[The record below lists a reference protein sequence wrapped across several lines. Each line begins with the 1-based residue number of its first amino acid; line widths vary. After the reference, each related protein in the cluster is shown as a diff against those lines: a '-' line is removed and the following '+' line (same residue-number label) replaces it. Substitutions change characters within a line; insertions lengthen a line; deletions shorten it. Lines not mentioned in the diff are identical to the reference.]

1 MDNGAQAAEMITR
14 VVIMGSTFILG
25 LGGKVAL
32 SVARFAAAAMD
43 PNAKQSGKLRLK
55 TLLQSGSELKV
66 FTLQGEA
73 NCQRF
78 AKEAKDYGILYSVVK
93 RTDED
98 VQGEVYDL
106 LVRAEDASKINRV
119 IEKFHLIE
127 VEGSAVHVDPQTVEE
142 NRVVDARTLLS
153 KMLSQQDNSANP
165 TQASEESSLSDASYR
180 TPNQENRPS
189 VVKELN
195 GYIEEAEKQNTGQ
208 KTAQNEVQAT
218 AGIMP
223 NLMGDEL
230 AEEEKRRQGEAAVLL
245 GNMLSG
251 EKEAE
256 ESVGD
261 KVPDGKASVELSD
274 LLPSKDKGMEA

>member
-1 MDNGAQAAEMITR
+1 MDNGAQAAETITR

-73 NCQRF
+73 NYQRF
-78 AKEAKDYGILYSVVK
+78 AKEAKDYGILYSVVR

-165 TQASEESSLSDASYR
+165 TQASEESSLSDASLR
-180 TPNQENRPS
+180 TPNQANRCILYSMHQQISGIHPLTFRIHNSSVQQLPYQRRLSAFSNQIWGFQHKAEYNPS
-189 VVKELN
+189 V
-195 GYIEEAEKQNTGQ
+195 
-208 KTAQNEVQAT
+208 
-218 AGIMP
+218 
-223 NLMGDEL
+223 DFCH
-230 AEEEKRRQGEAAVLL
+230 
-245 GNMLSG
+245 S
-251 EKEAE
+251 
-256 ESVGD
+256 
-261 KVPDGKASVELSD
+261 
-274 LLPSKDKGMEA
+274 

>member
-1 MDNGAQAAEMITR
+1 MDNGAQAAETITR

-43 PNAKQSGKLRLK
+43 PNAKQSGKVRLK
-55 TLLQSGSELKV
+55 ALLQSGSELKV

-73 NCQRF
+73 NYQRF
-78 AKEAKDYGILYSVVK
+78 AAEAKNYGILYSVVK

-98 VQGEVYDL
+98 VQGEVYD
-106 LVRAEDASKINRV
+106 
-119 IEKFHLIE
+119 
-127 VEGSAVHVDPQTVEE
+127 
-142 NRVVDARTLLS
+142 
-153 KMLSQQDNSANP
+153 SANP
-165 TQASEESSLSDASYR
+165 TQASEESSLSDASLR
-180 TPNQENRPS
+180 TPNQANRPS

-195 GYIEEAEKQNTGQ
+195 GYIEEAEKRNTGQ
-208 KTAQNEVQAT
+208 KTAQNEVQTT

-256 ESVGD
+256 ESIGD
-261 KVPDGKASVELSD
+261 VVAEVKGSVDLPE
-274 LLPSKDKGMEA
+274 LLPSKDKGLEA

>member
-1 MDNGAQAAEMITR
+1 MDNGAQAAETITR

-73 NCQRF
+73 NYQRF

-180 TPNQENRPS
+180 MPNQANRPS

-195 GYIEEAEKQNTGQ
+195 GYIEEAEKQNM
-208 KTAQNEVQAT
+208 AQAGAQTT

-230 AEEEKRRQGEAAVLL
+230 AEEEKRKR
-245 GNMLSG
+245 
-251 EKEAE
+251 
-256 ESVGD
+256 
-261 KVPDGKASVELSD
+261 
-274 LLPSKDKGMEA
+274 

>member
-73 NCQRF
+73 NYQRF

-180 TPNQENRPS
+180 MPNQANRPS

-195 GYIEEAEKQNTGQ
+195 GYIEEAEKQNT
-208 KTAQNEVQAT
+208 AQVGAQT
-218 AGIMP
+218 SAGIMP

-230 AEEEKRRQGEAAVLL
+230 AEEEKRKRGEAAELL

-251 EKEAE
+251 KT
-256 ESVGD
+256 ESEQSIGD
-261 KVPDGKASVELSD
+261 NIPDVKVSAELSD

>member
-1 MDNGAQAAEMITR
+1 MDNGAQAAETITR

-43 PNAKQSGKLRLK
+43 PNAKQSGKVRLK
-55 TLLQSGSELKV
+55 ALLQSGSELKV

-73 NCQRF
+73 NYQRF
-78 AKEAKDYGILYSVVK
+78 AAEAKNYGILYSVVK

-106 LVRAEDASKINRV
+106 LVKAEDAGKINRV

-127 VEGSAVHVDPQTVEE
+127 VEGNVVHIDPQSVEE
-142 NRVVDARTLLS
+142 SRVVDARTLLS

-180 TPNQENRPS
+180 MPNQANRPS

-195 GYIEEAEKQNTGQ
+195 GYIEEAEKQNM
-208 KTAQNEVQAT
+208 AQAGAQTT

-230 AEEEKRRQGEAAVLL
+230 AEEEKRKRGEAAELL
-245 GNMLSG
+245 GNMLSDD
-251 EKEAE
+251 KESAD
-256 ESVGD
+256 SIGD
-261 KVPDGKASVELSD
+261 KVPDVKVSAELSD

>member
-73 NCQRF
+73 NYQRF

-127 VEGSAVHVDPQTVEE
+127 VEGSAIHVDPQTVEK
-142 NRVVDARTLLS
+142 NRVVDARSLLS

-180 TPNQENRPS
+180 MPNQANRPS

-195 GYIEEAEKQNTGQ
+195 GYIEEAEKRNT
-208 KTAQNEVQAT
+208 VQAGAQT
-218 AGIMP
+218 SAGIMP

-230 AEEEKRRQGEAAVLL
+230 AEEEKRKRGEAAELL

-251 EKEAE
+251 KT
-256 ESVGD
+256 ESEQSIGD
-261 KVPDGKASVELSD
+261 NIPDVKVSAELSD

>member
-73 NCQRF
+73 NYQRF
-78 AKEAKDYGILYSVVK
+78 AKEAKDYGILYSVVR

-127 VEGSAVHVDPQTVEE
+127 VEGSAIHVDPQTVEK
-142 NRVVDARTLLS
+142 NRVVDARSLLS

-180 TPNQENRPS
+180 TPNQANRPS

-195 GYIEEAEKQNTGQ
+195 GYIEEVEKQNT
-208 KTAQNEVQAT
+208 AQAGAQTSV
-218 AGIMP
+218 GIMP
-223 NLMGDEL
+223 NLMGEEL
-230 AEEEKRRQGEAAVLL
+230 VEEEKRKQGEAAELL
-245 GNMLSG
+245 SEMLSKG
-251 EKEAE
+251 IEREA
-256 ESVGD
+256 
-261 KVPDGKASVELSD
+261 
-274 LLPSKDKGMEA
+274 

>member
-73 NCQRF
+73 NYQRF

-98 VQGEVYDL
+98 VQGRSCGAVDGGYAGRVPLPGWGAPSRCEAV
-106 LVRAEDASKINRV
+106 VAMASPPLRDG
-119 IEKFHLIE
+119 ET
-127 VEGSAVHVDPQTVEE
+127 P
-142 NRVVDARTLLS
+142 
-153 KMLSQQDNSANP
+153 
-165 TQASEESSLSDASYR
+165 SLHR
-180 TPNQENRPS
+180 W
-189 VVKELN
+189 
-195 GYIEEAEKQNTGQ
+195 
-208 KTAQNEVQAT
+208 
-218 AGIMP
+218 
-223 NLMGDEL
+223 
-230 AEEEKRRQGEAAVLL
+230 
-245 GNMLSG
+245 
-251 EKEAE
+251 
-256 ESVGD
+256 
-261 KVPDGKASVELSD
+261 
-274 LLPSKDKGMEA
+274 

>member
-1 MDNGAQAAEMITR
+1 MDNGAQAAETITR

-43 PNAKQSGKLRLK
+43 PNAKQSGKVRLK
-55 TLLQSGSELKV
+55 ALLQSGSELKV

-73 NCQRF
+73 NYQRF

-180 TPNQENRPS
+180 MPNQANRPS

-195 GYIEEAEKQNTGQ
+195 GYIEEAEKQNT
-208 KTAQNEVQAT
+208 AQVGAQT
-218 AGIMP
+218 SAGIMP

-230 AEEEKRRQGEAAVLL
+230 AEEEKRKRGEAAELL

-251 EKEAE
+251 ETESAEYIGDIVPEA
-256 ESVGD
+256 
-261 KVPDGKASVELSD
+261 KASVELSD
-274 LLPSKDKGMEA
+274 LLPSKDNGMEA

>member
-25 LGGKVAL
+25 LGGKAAL

-43 PNAKQSGKLRLK
+43 PNAKQSGKIRLK
-55 TLLQSGSELKV
+55 TLRQSGSELKV

-73 NCQRF
+73 NYQRF
-78 AKEAKDYGILYSVVK
+78 AKEAKDYGILYSVVR

-180 TPNQENRPS
+180 MPNQANRPS

-195 GYIEEAEKQNTGQ
+195 GYIEEAEKQNM
-208 KTAQNEVQAT
+208 AQAGAQTT

-230 AEEEKRRQGEAAVLL
+230 AEEEKRKRGEAAELL
-245 GNMLSG
+245 GNMLSDD
-251 EKEAE
+251 KESAD
-256 ESVGD
+256 SIGD
-261 KVPDGKASVELSD
+261 KVPDVKVSAELSD

>member
-1 MDNGAQAAEMITR
+1 MDNGAQAAETITR

-73 NCQRF
+73 NYQRF
-78 AKEAKDYGILYSVVK
+78 AKEAKDYGILYSVVR

-180 TPNQENRPS
+180 TPNQANRPS

-195 GYIEEAEKQNTGQ
+195 GYIEEAEKQNT
-208 KTAQNEVQAT
+208 AQAGAQT
-218 AGIMP
+218 SAGIMP

-230 AEEEKRRQGEAAVLL
+230 AEEEKRKRGEAAELL
-245 GNMLSG
+245 GNMLSDD
-251 EKEAE
+251 KESAD
-256 ESVGD
+256 SIGD
-261 KVPDGKASVELSD
+261 KVPDVKVSAELSD

>member
-1 MDNGAQAAEMITR
+1 MDNGAQAAETITR
-14 VVIMGSTFILG
+14 VVIMGSTVILG

-43 PNAKQSGKLRLK
+43 PNAKQSGKVRLK
-55 TLLQSGSELKV
+55 ALLQSGSELKV

-73 NCQRF
+73 NYQRF
-78 AKEAKDYGILYSVVK
+78 AAEAKNYGILYSVVK

-106 LVRAEDASKINRV
+106 LVKAEDAGKINRV

-127 VEGSAVHVDPQTVEE
+127 VEGNVVHVDPQSVEE
-142 NRVVDARTLLS
+142 SRVVDARTLLS

-180 TPNQENRPS
+180 MPNQANRPS

-195 GYIEEAEKQNTGQ
+195 GYIEEAEKQNM
-208 KTAQNEVQAT
+208 AQAGAQTT

-230 AEEEKRRQGEAAVLL
+230 AEEEKRKRGEAAELL
-245 GNMLSG
+245 GNMLSDD
-251 EKEAE
+251 KESAD
-256 ESVGD
+256 SIGD
-261 KVPDGKASVELSD
+261 KVPDVKVSAELSD

>member
-1 MDNGAQAAEMITR
+1 MDNGAQAAETITR

-73 NCQRF
+73 NYQRF
-78 AKEAKDYGILYSVVK
+78 AAEAKNYGILYSVVK

-142 NRVVDARTLLS
+142 NRVVDARSLLS

-180 TPNQENRPS
+180 MPNQANRPS

-195 GYIEEAEKQNTGQ
+195 GYIEEAEKQNM
-208 KTAQNEVQAT
+208 AQAGAQTT

-230 AEEEKRRQGEAAVLL
+230 AEEEKRKRGEAAELL
-245 GNMLSG
+245 GNMLSDD
-251 EKEAE
+251 KESAD
-256 ESVGD
+256 SIGD
-261 KVPDGKASVELSD
+261 KVPDVKVSAELSD

>member
-73 NCQRF
+73 NYQRF

-142 NRVVDARTLLS
+142 NRVVDARSLLS

-165 TQASEESSLSDASYR
+165 TLASEESSLSDASLR
-180 TPNQENRPS
+180 TPNQANRPS

-195 GYIEEAEKQNTGQ
+195 GYIEEAEKQNM
-208 KTAQNEVQAT
+208 AQAGAQTT

-230 AEEEKRRQGEAAVLL
+230 AEEEKRKRGEAAELL
-245 GNMLSG
+245 GNMLSDD
-251 EKEAE
+251 KESAD
-256 ESVGD
+256 SIGD
-261 KVPDGKASVELSD
+261 KVPDVKVSAELSD

>member
-1 MDNGAQAAEMITR
+1 MDNGAQAAETITR

-32 SVARFAAAAMD
+32 SMARFAAAAMD
-43 PNAKQSGKLRLK
+43 PNAKQSGKVRLK
-55 TLLQSGSELKV
+55 ALLQSGSELKV

-73 NCQRF
+73 NYQRF
-78 AKEAKDYGILYSVVK
+78 AAEAKNYGILYSVVK

-106 LVRAEDASKINRV
+106 LVKAEDAGKINRV

-127 VEGSAVHVDPQTVEE
+127 VEGNVVHIDPQSVEE
-142 NRVVDARTLLS
+142 SRVVDARTLLS

-180 TPNQENRPS
+180 TPNQANRPS

-195 GYIEEAEKQNTGQ
+195 GYIEEAEKQNT
-208 KTAQNEVQAT
+208 AQTGKQT
-218 AGIMP
+218 SAGIMP

-230 AEEEKRRQGEAAVLL
+230 AEEEKRKRGEAAELL
-245 GNMLSG
+245 GNMLSDD
-251 EKEAE
+251 KESAE
-256 ESVGD
+256 SIGD
-261 KVPDGKASVELSD
+261 KVPDGKVSAELSD

>member
-1 MDNGAQAAEMITR
+1 MDNGAQAAETITR

-43 PNAKQSGKLRLK
+43 PNAKQSGKVRLK
-55 TLLQSGSELKV
+55 ALLQSGSELKV

-73 NCQRF
+73 NYQRF
-78 AKEAKDYGILYSVVK
+78 AAEAKNYGILYSVVK

-106 LVRAEDASKINRV
+106 LVKAEDAGKINRV

-180 TPNQENRPS
+180 MPNQANRPS

-195 GYIEEAEKQNTGQ
+195 GYIEEAEKQNT
-208 KTAQNEVQAT
+208 AQAGTQTT

-230 AEEEKRRQGEAAVLL
+230 AEEEKRKRGEAAELL

-256 ESVGD
+256 ESIGD
-261 KVPDGKASVELSD
+261 VVAEVKDSIELPE
-274 LLPSKDKGMEA
+274 LLPSKDKGLEA

>member
-73 NCQRF
+73 NYQRF

-106 LVRAEDASKINRV
+106 LVRVEDASKINRV

-180 TPNQENRPS
+180 MPNQANRPS

-195 GYIEEAEKQNTGQ
+195 GYIEEVEKQNT
-208 KTAQNEVQAT
+208 AQAGAQT
-218 AGIMP
+218 SAGIMP

-230 AEEEKRRQGEAAVLL
+230 AEEEKRKRGEAAELL

-251 EKEAE
+251 KT
-256 ESVGD
+256 ESEQSIGD
-261 KVPDGKASVELSD
+261 NIPDVKVSAELSD

>member
-1 MDNGAQAAEMITR
+1 MDNGTQAAEMITR

-32 SVARFAAAAMD
+32 SVARFAAAALD

-73 NCQRF
+73 NYQRF

-127 VEGSAVHVDPQTVEE
+127 VEGNVVHVDPQSVEE
-142 NRVVDARTLLS
+142 SRVVDARTLLS

-180 TPNQENRPS
+180 TPNQANRPS

-195 GYIEEAEKQNTGQ
+195 GYIEEVEKQNT
-208 KTAQNEVQAT
+208 AQAGAQT
-218 AGIMP
+218 SAGIMP

-230 AEEEKRRQGEAAVLL
+230 AEEEKRKRGEAAELL
-245 GNMLSG
+245 GNMLSDD
-251 EKEAE
+251 KESAD
-256 ESVGD
+256 SIGD
-261 KVPDGKASVELSD
+261 KVPDVKVSAELSD

>member
-1 MDNGAQAAEMITR
+1 MDNGAQAAETITR

-73 NCQRF
+73 NYQRF
-78 AKEAKDYGILYSVVK
+78 AKEAKDYGILYSVVR

-127 VEGSAVHVDPQTVEE
+127 VEGSAVHVDPQTVEK
-142 NRVVDARTLLS
+142 NRVVDARSLLS

-180 TPNQENRPS
+180 MPNQANRPS

-195 GYIEEAEKQNTGQ
+195 GYIEEAEKQNM
-208 KTAQNEVQAT
+208 AQAGAQTT

-230 AEEEKRRQGEAAVLL
+230 AEEEKRKRGEAAELL
-245 GNMLSG
+245 GNMLSDD
-251 EKEAE
+251 KESAD
-256 ESVGD
+256 SIGD
-261 KVPDGKASVELSD
+261 KVPDVKVSAELSD

>member
-1 MDNGAQAAEMITR
+1 MDNGAQAAETITR

-66 FTLQGEA
+66 FTLKGEA
-73 NCQRF
+73 NYQRF

-180 TPNQENRPS
+180 MPNQANRPS

-195 GYIEEAEKQNTGQ
+195 GYIEEAEKQNM
-208 KTAQNEVQAT
+208 AQAGAQTT

-230 AEEEKRRQGEAAVLL
+230 AEEEKRKRGEAAELL

-251 EKEAE
+251 ETESAE
-256 ESVGD
+256 YIGD
-261 KVPDGKASVELSD
+261 IVPEVKASVELSD